1 MSLRCASKL
10 FLLMTCIIGLQVHL
24 CSADLAPMNVAE
36 ITDAADVI
44 LIGRV
49 ESTLHCPASS
59 EDIPHMHRKV
69 SISVEKYLKNPRN
82 SEEITVIALGA
93 TLGNTTLWVEDSPE
107 FEEDE
112 RVLLFLREDPTFID
126 ENPEG
131 YYQVVGVCHG
141 KFTIEDGVASSETG
155 LKIEDG
161 TNVGGVKF
169 RLTPES
175 PYTKYWYLAVVAF
188 IGLAAIIVYRTRLFN
203 RLFA

>member
-1 MSLRCASKL
+1 MSLKLALKL

-49 ESTLHCPASS
+49 EFALHCPASS
-59 EDIPHMHRKV
+59 EDVPHLHRKV

-112 RVLLFLREDPTFID
+112 MVLLFLREDPTFID

-131 YYQVVGVCHG
+131 YYEVIGVCHG
-141 KFTIEDGVASSETG
+141 KFTIEDGVASSVTG

-161 TNVGGVKF
+161 TNVDGVKF

-188 IGLAAIIVYRTRLFN
+188 ICLAAIIVYNRKLLHNLFV
-203 RLFA
+203 